1 MRTEA
6 HVVRIL
12 INIESFYKIIG
23 EKFKIIVTPVINQIT
38 RIRPQQN
45 MYYFSNI
52 EQRSIEKAVFNLKNV
67 NKEDNLMIIEVSSCK
82 GNFIYTLTDTP
93 PLDTETYS
101 QLQNKKIP
109 SNVYNSNGKS
119 IITVRNL
126 EEKNYYLTLFGG
138 NSDINTINENEEKKV
153 DVLFY
158 YYTTNEK
165 KYNYLV
171 TQDSLIYESKDNF
184 YSLKLYIPEIK
195 KRDTFGKVNNVDSMN
210 YTLIV
215 SDQKTDLDYMEST
228 CYLTKLEQKNQ
239 ISKFENLQVE
249 FDKNNKAFNIKGL
262 EEGKTYYMNILG
274 KNVNTGEVITYKP
287 VVIVYSGIF
296 TGAKIALIII
306 LVIILLL
313 FLYMAFLIYRKYR
326 LKKLQLNFVEENNSG
341 NSYDKNIGK
350 KSNINLDFVKKKYKD
365 LTEDNNQINDN

>member
-1 MRTEA
+1 
-6 HVVRIL
+6 
-12 INIESFYKIIG
+12 
-23 EKFKIIVTPVINQIT
+23 
-38 RIRPQQN
+38 
-45 MYYFSNI
+45 
-52 EQRSIEKAVFNLKNV
+52 
-67 NKEDNLMIIEVSSCK
+67 
-82 GNFIYTLTDTP
+82 
-93 PLDTETYS
+93 
-101 QLQNKKIP
+101 
-109 SNVYNSNGKS
+109 
-119 IITVRNL
+119 
-126 EEKNYYLTLFGG
+126 
-138 NSDINTINENEEKKV
+138 
-153 DVLFY
+153 
-158 YYTTNEK
+158 
-165 KYNYLV
+165 
-171 TQDSLIYESKDNF
+171 
-184 YSLKLYIPEIK
+184 
-195 KRDTFGKVNNVDSMN
+195 
-210 YTLIV
+210 
-215 SDQKTDLDYMEST
+215 MEST

>member
-1 MRTEA
+1 MQYDVYLKTNVINRDKNTENDIDNKYSKPSSQNYDLKGKTNPLTLSISFRIQNVPKIMRTEA

-12 INIESFYKIIG
+12 INIDPYYKIAG
-23 EKFKIIVTPVINQIT
+23 QKLKILVTPVINQIT

-52 EQRSIEKAVFNLKNV
+52 EQRIIEKAVFNLKNV
-67 NKEDNLMIIEVSSCK
+67 NTEDNLMIIEVSSCK

-109 SNVYNSNGKS
+109 SNAYNSNGKS

-138 NSDINTINENEEKKV
+138 NSDINIINENEEKKV

-195 KRDTFGKVNNVDSMN
+195 KRDTLGKENNVNSMN

-215 SDQKTDLDYMEST
+215 SDQKTDFDYMEST
-228 CYLTKLEQKNQ
+228 CYLTKLEQK
-239 ISKFENLQVE
+239 
-249 FDKNNKAFNIKGL
+249 
-262 EEGKTYYMNILG
+262 
-274 KNVNTGEVITYKP
+274 
-287 VVIVYSGIF
+287 
-296 TGAKIALIII
+296 
-306 LVIILLL
+306 
-313 FLYMAFLIYRKYR
+313 
-326 LKKLQLNFVEENNSG
+326 
-341 NSYDKNIGK
+341 
-350 KSNINLDFVKKKYKD
+350 KSN
-365 LTEDNNQINDN
+365 